1 MKVFNFDYKGQPV
14 RVLKDEQQQSEWFL
28 FNDIASILDL
38 TPEALSSLDSKEKR
52 TVKPFGEPE
61 KTGKIVVSLT
71 GLEKL
76 IGISERKEISLLN

>member
-28 FNDIASILDL
+28 FNDVASILDL

-61 KTGKIVVSLT
+61 NPGKVVVSLT

-76 IGISERKEISLLN
+76 IGIAERKEISLLN